1 MARKLLERITAAAD
15 LQEES
20 VMQHPLVEIAGDRR
34 VLIEHHHGVTQ
45 YGRCQIR
52 VRVKYG
58 AVVVEGT
65 QLQLLRMCAEQLII
79 SGKIDNIRLERSGN

>member
-20 VMQHPLVEIAGDRR
+20 ALQLPLVEIAGDRR
-34 VLIEHHHGVTQ
+34 VLIEHHQGVTQ

-58 AVVVEGT
+58 SVVIEGM
-65 QLQLLRMCAEQLII
+65 QLELLRMCGQQLII
-79 SGKIDNIRLERSGN
+79 SGKIDAVRLERSGA